1 MQSFEVNQPMESS
14 QNPAHS
20 HVPSLDGLRLLAVVA
35 IATYHAKATWL
46 PAGFLGV
53 TTFFVLSGYLMT
65 CSFLRRQESRQ
76 RFDYKAFVLKRLKR
90 LWPTMLVVA
99 GVTIV
104 IFAFSSIFLLSKVKS
119 DVIPA
124 LLFFENIFYIVRDVP
139 YFAASGLPSPLT
151 HFWYLGVLMQIT
163 LVWPPVFLLI
173 TKLCHSR
180 KARCMAVA
188 ALVVVSTVEMA
199 VFYDPLGN
207 TSRIYY
213 GPDTRAGEFLVG
225 CLLAFL
231 TYDRE
236 FSFDPLIAFV
246 RSKKRHQISND
257 AEGSNADVAAQAPEF
272 VYDVAGIA
280 SMVMILFMMRFLSGY
295 VAFVYRGGLL
305 VVAILSAM
313 LIGCLT
319 RQESRLA
326 RAVGARPLA
335 AAGKRSYSVYLWHYP
350 LLEAMNPATR
360 TTALPWWGWVL
371 EAIVIAVVSEL
382 SYRFIEGSPN
392 AMPTFEQVER
402 SHESIHAR
410 DSHGSTRR
418 DSRRKGLFGRKASAS
433 RGRLRLSPIQALEAG
448 CAIAIAVLLVV
459 PISVDTPYGNERTT
473 AQDSGEG
480 SSETIEPIEEPDPT
494 DPETQK
500 LIRMQDV
507 LASMFGVVYKPV
519 YTLSED
525 GVTNADVL
533 VIADSILGN
542 AQDQFYQ
549 TFPNGYL
556 DSEVGR
562 QLTAGAD
569 AYREDVAAGHDQSIV
584 VFELGGN
591 GVATEEQVRE
601 LIESV
606 DSSKQV
612 YLITLRVPLPLQDSN
627 NELFRQVVA
636 DYPNCHLID
645 WYAESEGHDE
655 YFWDDGQHLRPEG
668 ADAYIAMMRR
678 AIVGA

>member
-1 MQSFEVNQPMESS
+1 MESS
-14 QNPAHS
+14 QNPAHR

-35 IATYHAKATWL
+35 IALYHAKATWL

-65 CSFLRRQESRQ
+65 SSFLRRQESGQ
-76 RFDYKAFVLKRLKR
+76 RFDYKAFVLKRLRR
-90 LWPTMLVVA
+90 LWPTMLVVIGA
-99 GVTIV
+99 TIV
-104 IFAFSSIFLLSKVKS
+104 IFAFSSTFLLSKVKS

-124 LLFFENIFYIVRDVP
+124 LLFFENIFYIVRKVP
-139 YFAASGLPSPLT
+139 YFAAAGLPSPLT
-151 HFWYLGVLMQIT
+151 HFWYLGVLMQIS

-180 KARCMAVA
+180 KARCIAVA
-188 ALVVVSTVEMA
+188 ALMAASTIETA
-199 VFYDPLGN
+199 VLYDLLGD
-207 TSRIYY
+207 TTRVYY

-225 CLLAFL
+225 CLLAFM
-231 TYDRE
+231 THDGE
-236 FSFDPLIAFV
+236 FSFDPMVAFV
-246 RSKKRHQISND
+246 RSKTQHQSERV
-257 AEGSNADVAAQAPEF
+257 AEGSHAAESPQTPEIA
-272 VYDVAGIA
+272 YDVAGVA
-280 SMVMILFMMRFLSGY
+280 AVVVILIMMRFLSGY

-305 VVAILSAM
+305 VVALLSAM

-319 RQESRLA
+319 RQESLLA
-326 RAVGARPLA
+326 RAIGAKPLA
-335 AAGKRSYSVYLWHYP
+335 ASGKRSYSIYLWHYP

-371 EAIVIAVVSEL
+371 EALVIAVVSEL
-382 SYRFIEGSPN
+382 SYRFIEGSPH
-392 AMPTFEQVER
+392 ALPTFEQDEQSREPIHVG
-402 SHESIHAR
+402 SIKGSAR
-410 DSHGSTRR
+410 H
-418 DSRRKGLFGRKASAS
+418 DSRKKGLFGRGESAS
-433 RGRLRLSPIQALEAG
+433 RRHLRLSPIQALEAG
-448 CAIAIAVLLVV
+448 CAIAIAVLMVV
-459 PISVDTPYGNERTT
+459 PVTVDTPYENER
-473 AQDSGEG
+473 ASGQEAGGG
-480 SSETIEPIEEPDPT
+480 SSETVEPIEEPDPT

-500 LIRMQDV
+500 LIQTQDV
-507 LASMFGVVYKPV
+507 LTSMFGIVYKPV

-533 VIADSILGN
+533 VIADSILGD
-542 AQDQFYQ
+542 AQDQFYHS
-549 TFPNGYL
+549 FPNGYL

-627 NELFRQVVA
+627 NELFRRVVA

-668 ADAYIAMMRR
+668 VDAYIAMMRR